1 MAEGD
6 KRAVSDSAFFAYG
19 ELLDRSVRVYGGL
32 PAWTWEAVA
41 ARLKEAARTLQT
53 MPTDKPKGY
62 RAMWPDAPHD
72 ARTAYGYYGDP
83 LNLYK
88 RERQMP
94 DVRFTPEP
102 GAIDRMDECLGWLH
116 WLSKERGM
124 IVEAISRGVRTQ
136 TLVRKVGMKAHT
148 IRREYRMGCREI
160 ARRLNN
166 C

>member
-6 KRAVSDSAFFAYG
+6 KRLQYTVPSEHWDYMKFHGILVATN
-19 ELLDRSVRVYGGL
+19 RTT
-32 PAWTWEAVA
+32 WTWEAVA
-41 ARLKEAARTLQT
+41 TRLKEAARTLQT

-116 WLSKERGM
+116 WLSKDHGYV
-124 IVEAISRGVRTQ
+124 VEAVARGVRILTIARK
-136 TLVRKVGMKAHT
+136 RKVQPIT
-148 IRREYRMGCREI
+148 IRRQFRRGCQII
-160 ARRLNN
+160 AGKLNG
-166 C
+166 